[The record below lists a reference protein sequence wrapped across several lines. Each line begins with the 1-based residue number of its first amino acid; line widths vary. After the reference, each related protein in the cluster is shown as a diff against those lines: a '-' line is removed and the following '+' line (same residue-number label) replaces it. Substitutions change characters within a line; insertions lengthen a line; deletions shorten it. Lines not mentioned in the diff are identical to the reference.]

1 MSDNYDAKAG
11 LILDGKAD
19 MLDDGKIVMIAAKR
33 FNEDFWTAYSK
44 QIAKPVKRP
53 NFNGVTVKGECPVC
67 GNLLFAMPNTV
78 SYCRSCGQK
87 VMFSKT
93 EEEYDD

>member
-1 MSDNYDAKAG
+1 MSENYDVKATMILNGSAG
-11 LILDGKAD
+11 L
-19 MLDDGKIVMIAAKR
+19 LDDGKIVMIEAKR
-33 FNEDFWTAYSK
+33 FNEDFWTSYSK
-44 QIAKPVKRP
+44 QIAKPVKGS

-87 VMFSKT
+87 VMFFKT